1 MPGIMEA
8 LGLKKAAEQEPTVEA
23 WRLEDA
29 AYRLETANENLA
41 RLQLMYE
48 DAGWESLTAVGQ
60 REFTREGLTR
70 NADLCRVMFVANPL
84 MKRGLGIRASYVF
97 GQGVEINARA
107 TGDDGE
113 QDVESV
119 VQAFLDD
126 EGNRDA
132 VTGAQAR
139 ISLENDLGTDG
150 NVFLAHFTNPLTG
163 RVKVRPLPFDEIVEI
178 ISEPGD
184 KTTPWFYRRRWVE
197 TTLTNTFG
205 SLSREYEALYPA
217 LKYQPLTKPKSFN
230 GVEVR
235 WESPVLHVKVNPYG
249 SKVWGVGDGFAALPW
264 CRSYKEF
271 LEDWA
276 TLCRALSRIA
286 FRASSSKA
294 KASQVQRAGLEAIN
308 KLGAGSSVSLGE
320 GQTLEA
326 VPKTGATL
334 DSESG
339 RPLAAM
345 AAAAFGVNVTIL
357 LADPGVTGSRAT
369 AETLDLPQRLE
380 LMGRQEVWAQAY
392 RASCGYVIEQ
402 AVIAPRGPL
411 KGTVERDG
419 DRLLVDLG
427 DTDPTVEVIW
437 PDLEEVP
444 VDTLMQAIERAD
456 GMDVLPPV
464 EKFKL
469 VLRAL
474 RVRDIDDLLESMVN
488 DAGEFIPPSTGTDA
502 AAGNLAAQ
510 AFRDGKDPGAAL
522 K

>member
-1 MPGIMEA
+1 MPGILES
-8 LGLKKAAEQEPTVEA
+8 LGLRKPANEVQTVEA

-29 AYRLETANENLA
+29 AYRLETAQENLA

-48 DAGWESLTAVGQ
+48 DAGWESLTSIG
-60 REFTREGLTR
+60 RTEFSRDGLSR
-70 NADLCRVMFVANPL
+70 NAELCRVMFVANPL
-84 MKRGLGIRASYVF
+84 MKRGLGIRSSYVF
-97 GQGVEINARA
+97 GQGVEINAR
-107 TGDDGE
+107 DE
-113 QDVESV
+113 DVEAV
-119 VQAFLDD
+119 VQGFLDD

-139 ISLENDLGTDG
+139 VSLENDLGTDG

-163 RVKVRPLPFDEIVEI
+163 RVKVRPLPFDEIQEI
-178 ISEPGD
+178 ITEPGD
-184 KTTPWFYRRRWVE
+184 RTTPWYYLRRWVE
-197 TTLTNTFG
+197 TTLTSTFG
-205 SLSREYEALYPA
+205 KIDRDRAALYPA
-217 LKYQPLTKPKSFN
+217 LKYQPLTKPRQFN
-230 GVEVR
+230 GIDVV
-235 WESPVLHVKVNPYG
+235 WDAPVLHVKVNPTG
-249 SKVWGVGDGFAALPW
+249 SKLWGVGDGFAALPW

-294 KASQVQRAGLEAIN
+294 KASQVQRAGLEQLA
-308 KLGAGSSVSLGE
+308 KLGAGSSVSMAE

-345 AAAAFGVNVTIL
+345 AAAALGVPVTIL
-357 LADPGVTGSRAT
+357 LADPGVTGARAT
-369 AETLDLPQRLE
+369 AETLDLPTRLE
-380 LMGRQEVWAQAY
+380 MMGRQEVWAQAY
-392 RASCGYVIEQ
+392 RASLGYVIEQ

-411 KGTVERDG
+411 RGSVERDG

-427 DTDPTVEVIW
+427 EKDATVEVVW
-437 PDLEEVP
+437 PDLAEIP
-444 VDTLMQAIERAD
+444 LDILMGALEKAND
-456 GMDVLPPV
+456 MDLLPRL
-464 EKFKL
+464 ELLKL

-474 RVRDIDDLLESMVN
+474 NVRDIDDIIDEL
-488 DAGEFIPPSTGTDA
+488 TDDD
-502 AAGNLAAQ
+502 GNLIDPAVTAGDRAAQ
-510 AFRDGKDPGAAL
+510 AFRDGQDPAAAL

>member
-1 MPGIMEA
+1 MPGILES
-8 LGLKKAAEQEPTVEA
+8 LGLRKPATETEPRTPEGL
-23 WRLEDA
+23 RLEDVA
-29 AYRLETANENLA
+29 HRLETAQENLA

-48 DAGWESLTAVGQ
+48 DAGWESVTSMG
-60 REFTREGLTR
+60 RTDFSRDGLTR
-70 NADLCRVMFVANPL
+70 NAELCRVMFVANPL
-84 MKRGLGIRASYVF
+84 LKRGLGIRASYVF

-107 TGDDGE
+107 NGEDGS
-113 QDVESV
+113 QNVEAV
-119 VQAFLDD
+119 VQAYLDD

-132 VTGAQAR
+132 VFGAQAAA
-139 ISLENDLGTDG
+139 SLENDLGTDG

-163 RVKVRPLPFDEIVEI
+163 RVKVRPLPFDEMVEVI
-178 ISEPGD
+178 TEPGD

-197 TTLTNTFG
+197 TTITSTFG
-205 SLSREYEALYPA
+205 SLDREREALYPA
-217 LKYQPLTKPKSFN
+217 LKYQPLTKPKQYA
-230 GVEVR
+230 GVDVI
-235 WESPVLHVKVNPYG
+235 WDAPVLHVKVNPAG
-249 SKVWGVGDGFAALPW
+249 SKLWGVGDAFAALPW

-294 KASQVQRAGLEAIN
+294 KASQVQRAGLQQLN
-308 KLGAGSSVSLGE
+308 SMGPGSSVSLGE

-345 AAAAFGVNVTIL
+345 AAAALGVTVTIL
-357 LADPGVTGSRAT
+357 LADPGITGARAT
-369 AETLDLPQRLE
+369 AETLDLPMRLE
-380 LMGRQEVWAQAY
+380 MQGRQEVWAQAY

-411 KGTVERDG
+411 KGSVGRDG

-427 DTDPTVEVIW
+427 EGTDATVEVIW
-437 PDLEEVP
+437 PDLAEIP
-444 VDTLMQAIERAD
+444 LDILMGALEKAD

-474 RVRDIDDLLESMVN
+474 RVRDIDDLLVDMVDDDGN
-488 DAGEFIPPSTGTDA
+488 FITPSASAGDVATK
-502 AAGNLAAQ
+502 
-510 AFRDGKDPGAAL
+510 AFRDGQDPSAAL

>member
-1 MPGIMEA
+1 MPGIMES
-8 LGLKKAAEQEPTVEA
+8 LGLRRKETAEPTVAA

-48 DAGWESLTAVGQ
+48 DTGWESLTSAS
-60 REFTREGLTR
+60 RTEFSRDGLAR
-70 NADLCRVMFVANPL
+70 NAELCRVMFVANPL

-97 GQGVEINARA
+97 GQGVEINAR
-107 TGDDGE
+107 DE
-113 QDVESV
+113 DVDTV

-139 ISLENDLGTDG
+139 VVLENELGTDG

-163 RVKVRPLPFDEIVEI
+163 RVKVRPLPFDEITEI
-178 ISEPGD
+178 ITEPGD
-184 KTTPWFYRRRWVE
+184 KTTHWFYRRRWVE
-197 TTLTNTFG
+197 TTLTSTFG
-205 SLSREYEALYPA
+205 SLDREREALYPA
-217 LKYQPLTKPKSFN
+217 LKYQPLTKPKQYA
-230 GVEVR
+230 GVDVV
-235 WESPVLHVKVNPYG
+235 WDAPVLQVKVNPYG
-249 SKVWGVGDGFAALPW
+249 SKLWGVGDGFAALPW

-294 KASQVQRAGLEAIN
+294 KASQTQRAGLEALN

-345 AAAAFGVNVTIL
+345 AAAALGVNVTIL

-380 LMGRQEVWAQAY
+380 MQARQEVWAQAY

-411 KGTVERDG
+411 KGSVVRDG

-427 DTDPTVEVIW
+427 EDTDATVEVVW
-437 PDLEEVP
+437 PDLAEIDLGV
-444 VDTLMQAIERAD
+444 LMEALAKAD
-456 GMDVLPPV
+456 GMELIPPV
-464 EKFKL
+464 EMLKL

-474 RVRDIDDLLESMVN
+474 KVRDIDDILADVLDDDGN
-488 DAGEFIPPSTGTDA
+488 FKDPAATAGDTA
-502 AAGNLAAQ
+502 AK
-510 AFRDGKDPGAAL
+510 AFRDGKDPAAAL

>member
-1 MPGIMEA
+1 MPGILES
-8 LGLKKAAEQEPTVEA
+8 LGLRKPQTQEPTVEA

-29 AYRLETANENLA
+29 AYRLETTKENLA

-48 DAGWESLTAVGQ
+48 DSGWESLTAAG
-60 REFTREGLTR
+60 RTDFTRDGLAR
-70 NADLCRVMFVANPL
+70 NAELCRVMFVANPL

-97 GQGVEINARA
+97 GQGVEINAR
-107 TGDDGE
+107 DE
-113 QDVESV
+113 DVDAV
-119 VQAFLDD
+119 VQDFLDD
-126 EGNRDA
+126 EGNLDA

-139 ISLENDLGTDG
+139 AGLENDLGTDG

-163 RVKVRPLPFDEIVEI
+163 RVKVRPLPFDEIAEI
-178 ISEPGD
+178 ITEPGD
-184 KTTPWFYRRRWVE
+184 KTTHWFYRRRWVE
-197 TTLTNTFG
+197 TTLTSTFG
-205 SLSREYEALYPA
+205 SVQREREALYPA
-217 LKYQPLTKPKSFN
+217 LKYQPLTKPKQYA
-230 GVEVR
+230 GVDVY
-235 WESPVLHVKVNPYG
+235 WEAPVLHVKVNPTG

-294 KASQVQRAGLEAIN
+294 KASQVQRAGLQNLNAM
-308 KLGAGSSVSLGE
+308 GAGSSVSLGE

-345 AAAAFGVNVTIL
+345 AAAALGVPVTIL
-357 LADPGVTGSRAT
+357 LADPGVTGARAT
-369 AETLDLPQRLE
+369 AETLDLPTRLE
-380 LMGRQEVWAQAY
+380 MLGRQEVWAQAY
-392 RASCGYVIEQ
+392 RSSCGYVIEQ

-411 KGTVERDG
+411 KGTVVRDG

-427 DTDPTVEVIW
+427 EKDATVEVVW
-437 PDLEEVP
+437 PDLSEIP
-444 VDTLMQAIERAD
+444 LDILMSALEKAD
-456 GMDVLPPV
+456 GMGVLPRV
-464 EKFKL
+464 EVLKL

-474 RVRDIDDLLESMVN
+474 GIRDIDDIL
-488 DAGEFIPPSTGTDA
+488 DAMTDEN
-502 AAGNLAAQ
+502 GNLIEPAATAGDLAAK
-510 AFRDGKDPGAAL
+510 AFRDGQDPAQAL

>member
-1 MPGIMEA
+1 MPGIMES
-8 LGLKKAAEQEPTVEA
+8 LGLRKPASEPTVAA

-29 AYRLETANENLA
+29 AYRLETANESLA

-48 DAGWESLTAVGQ
+48 DNGWEALSASGRTDFN
-60 REFTREGLTR
+60 RDGLAR
-70 NADLCRVMFVANPL
+70 NAELCRVMFIANPL

-97 GQGVEINARA
+97 GQGVEINARDA
-107 TGDDGE
+107 
-113 QDVESV
+113 DVDAV

-139 ISLENDLGTDG
+139 IVLENELGTDG
-150 NVFLAHFTNPLTG
+150 NVFLAHFTNPLIG
-163 RVKVRPLPFDEIVEI
+163 RVKVRPLPFDEIAEI
-178 ISEPGD
+178 ITEPGD
-184 KTTPWFYRRRWVE
+184 KTTPWYYRRRWVE
-197 TTLTNTFG
+197 TTLTSTFG
-205 SLSREYEALYPA
+205 SLSTEKEALYPA
-217 LKYQPLTKPKSFN
+217 LKYQPLTKPRTFDN
-230 GVEVR
+230 VPVM
-235 WESPVLHVKVNPYG
+235 WDAPVLHVKVNPAG
-249 SKVWGVGDGFAALPW
+249 SKVWGIGDGFAALPW

-294 KASQVQRAGLEAIN
+294 KASQVQRAGLEALN
-308 KLGAGSSVSLGE
+308 KLGPGSSVSLGE
-320 GQTLEA
+320 GQNIEA

-345 AAAAFGVNVTIL
+345 AAAALGVNVTIL
-357 LADPGVTGSRAT
+357 LADPGITGSRAT

-380 LMGRQEVWAQAY
+380 MQGRQEVWAQAY

-411 KGTVERDG
+411 KGAVVRDG

-427 DTDPTVEVIW
+427 ETDQTVEVIW
-437 PDLEEVP
+437 PDLAEI
-444 VDTLMQAIERAD
+444 DLGILMEALVKAD
-456 GMDVLPPV
+456 GMELIPKA
-464 EKFKL
+464 EMLKL

-474 RVRDIDDLLESMVN
+474 KVRDIDDILADLLDEN
-488 DAGEFIPPSTGTDA
+488 GDFIDPATTAGDVA
-502 AAGNLAAQ
+502 AKAFQ
-510 AFRDGKDPGAAL
+510 AGKDPAAAL

>member
-1 MPGIMEA
+1 VPGIMEA
-8 LGLKKAAEQEPTVEA
+8 LGFKKATEQEPTVEA

-29 AYRLETANENLA
+29 AYRLDTATENLA

-48 DAGWESLTAVGQ
+48 DGGWESLTAAG
-60 REFTREGLTR
+60 RTEFTRDGLSR
-70 NADLCRVMFVANPL
+70 NAELCRVMFVANPL

-97 GQGVEINARA
+97 GQGVQINAR
-107 TGDDGE
+107 DE
-113 QDVESV
+113 DVDAV
-119 VQAFLDD
+119 VQAYLED
-126 EGNRDA
+126 EGNLDA

-139 ISLENDLGTDG
+139 TILENELGTDG
-150 NVFLAHFTNPLTG
+150 NVFLAHFTNPLIG

-178 ISEPGD
+178 ITEPGD
-184 KTTPWFYRRRWVE
+184 KTTHWFYRRRWVE
-197 TTLTNTFG
+197 TTLTSTFG
-205 SLSREYEALYPA
+205 SLDREREALYPA
-217 LKYQPLTKPKSFN
+217 LKYQPLTKPKQFN
-230 GVEVR
+230 GVDVM
-235 WESPVLHVKVNPYG
+235 WDAPVLHIKVNPTG
-249 SKVWGVGDGFAALPW
+249 SKLWGVGDGFAALPW

-294 KASQVQRAGLEAIN
+294 KASQVQRAGLQQLN
-308 KLGAGSSVSLGE
+308 TLGAGSSVSLGE

-345 AAAAFGVNVTIL
+345 AAAALGVPVTIL
-357 LADPGVTGSRAT
+357 LADPGVTGARAT
-369 AETLDLPQRLE
+369 AETLDLPTRLE
-380 LMGRQEVWAQAY
+380 MLGRQEVWAQAY

-411 KGTVERDG
+411 RGKVERDG

-427 DTDPTVEVIW
+427 DKDATVEVIW
-437 PDLEEVP
+437 PDLAEIP
-444 VDTLMQAIERAD
+444 LDILMAALEKADNMDLLPRIE
-456 GMDVLPPV
+456 LL
-464 EKFKL
+464 KL

-474 RVRDIDDLLESMVN
+474 NIKDIDDILDDL
-488 DAGEFIPPSTGTDA
+488 TDA
-502 AAGNLAAQ
+502 DGNLIEPATTAGSVAAQ
-510 AFRDGKDPGAAL
+510 AFRDGQDPAAAL

>member
-1 MPGIMEA
+1 VPGILES
-8 LGLKKAAEQEPTVEA
+8 LGIRKQSPEKMVEA

-29 AYRLETANENLA
+29 AYRLDTATENLA

-48 DAGWESLTAVGQ
+48 DGGWEAVTAAG
-60 REFTREGLTR
+60 RTEFTRDGLTR
-70 NADLCRVMFVANPL
+70 NAELCRVMFVANPL
-84 MKRGLGIRASYVF
+84 MKRGLLTRASYVF
-97 GQGVEINARA
+97 GQGVEVNAR
-107 TGDDGE
+107 DE
-113 QDVESV
+113 DVDAV
-119 VQAFLDD
+119 VQEFLDD

-139 ISLENDLGTDG
+139 TVLENELGTDG
-150 NVFLAHFTNPLTG
+150 NVFLAHFTNPLIG

-178 ISEPGD
+178 ITEPGD
-184 KTTPWFYRRRWVE
+184 KTTPWYYRRRWVE
-197 TTLTNTFG
+197 TTLTSTFG
-205 SLSREYEALYPA
+205 AVHRDREALYPA
-217 LKYQPLTKPKSFN
+217 LKYQPITKPKTFG
-230 GVEVR
+230 GVEVM
-235 WESPVLHVKVNPYG
+235 WDAPVLHIKVNPTG
-249 SKVWGVGDGFAALPW
+249 SKLWGVGDGFAALPW

-294 KASQVQRAGLEAIN
+294 KASQVQRAGLQNLNAM
-308 KLGAGSSVSLGE
+308 GAGSSVSLGE

-345 AAAAFGVNVTIL
+345 AAAALGVPVTIL
-357 LADPGVTGSRAT
+357 LADPGVTGARAT
-369 AETLDLPQRLE
+369 AETLDLPTRLE
-380 LMGRQEVWAQAY
+380 MQGRQEVWAQAY

-411 KGTVERDG
+411 KGKVERDG

-427 DTDPTVEVIW
+427 DKDATVEVVW
-437 PDLEEVP
+437 PDLAEIP
-444 VDTLMQAIERAD
+444 LDILMGALEKANDLDLIPRIE
-456 GMDVLPPV
+456 LL
-464 EKFKL
+464 KL

-474 RVRDIDDLLESMVN
+474 GIRDIDDIIDDM
-488 DAGEFIPPSTGTDA
+488 TDEN
-502 AAGNLAAQ
+502 GNLVEPAATAGVLAAK
-510 AFRDGKDPGAAL
+510 AFRDGQDPAAAL

>member
-1 MPGIMEA
+1 MPGIMES
-8 LGLKKAAEQEPTVEA
+8 LGLRKKTSEPTVAA

-29 AYRLETANENLA
+29 AYRLDTANESLA

-48 DAGWESLTAVGQ
+48 DNGWEALSASGRTDFN
-60 REFTREGLTR
+60 RDGLAR
-70 NADLCRVMFVANPL
+70 NAELCRVMFIANPL

-97 GQGVEINARA
+97 GQGVEINARDA
-107 TGDDGE
+107 
-113 QDVESV
+113 DVDAV
-119 VQAFLDD
+119 VQAYLDD
-126 EGNRDA
+126 EGNLDA

-139 ISLENDLGTDG
+139 VVLENDLGTDG

-163 RVKVRPLPFDEIVEI
+163 RVKVRPLPFDEIAEV

-184 KTTPWFYRRRWVE
+184 KTTPWYYRRRWVE
-197 TTLTNTFG
+197 TTLTSTFG
-205 SLSREYEALYPA
+205 SLSTEKEALYPA
-217 LKYQPLTKPKSFN
+217 LKYQPLTKPRTFDS
-230 GVEVR
+230 VPVM
-235 WESPVLHVKVNPYG
+235 WDSPVLHVKVNPAG
-249 SKVWGVGDGFAALPW
+249 SKVWGIGDGFAALPW

-294 KASQVQRAGLEAIN
+294 KASQVQRAGLEQLN

-320 GQTLEA
+320 GQNIEA

-345 AAAAFGVNVTIL
+345 AAAALGVNVTIL
-357 LADPGVTGSRAT
+357 LADPGITGSRAT

-380 LMGRQEVWAQAY
+380 MQGRQEVWAQAY
-392 RASCGYVIEQ
+392 RASTGYVIEQ

-411 KGTVERDG
+411 TGTVVRDG

-427 DTDPTVEVIW
+427 ADTDATVEVIW
-437 PDLEEVP
+437 PDLAEI
-444 VDTLMQAIERAD
+444 DLGILMEALTKAD
-456 GMDVLPPV
+456 AMELIPAA
-464 EKFKL
+464 EMLKL

-474 RVRDIDDLLESMVN
+474 KVRDIDDILADLLDEN
-488 DAGEFIPPSTGTDA
+488 GDFIDPATTAGDVA
-502 AAGNLAAQ
+502 AK
-510 AFRDGKDPGAAL
+510 AFQDGKDPAAAL

>member
-8 LGLKKAAEQEPTVEA
+8 LGFKKATEQEPTVEA

-29 AYRLETANENLA
+29 AYRLDTATENLA

-48 DAGWESLTAVGQ
+48 DAGWESLTAAG
-60 REFTREGLTR
+60 RTEFSRDGLSR
-70 NADLCRVMFVANPL
+70 NAELCRVMFVANPL

-97 GQGVEINARA
+97 GQGVQINAR
-107 TGDDGE
+107 DE
-113 QDVESV
+113 DVDAV
-119 VQAFLDD
+119 VQAYLED
-126 EGNRDA
+126 EGNLDA

-139 ISLENDLGTDG
+139 VILENELGTDG

-163 RVKVRPLPFDEIVEI
+163 RVKVRPLPFDEVVEI
-178 ISEPGD
+178 ITEPGD
-184 KTTPWFYRRRWVE
+184 KTTHWFYRRRWVE
-197 TTLTNTFG
+197 TTLTSTFG
-205 SLSREYEALYPA
+205 SVDREREALYPA
-217 LKYQPLTKPKSFN
+217 LKYQPLTKPQQFN
-230 GVEVR
+230 GVDVM
-235 WESPVLHVKVNPYG
+235 WDAPVLQVRVNPTG
-249 SKVWGVGDGFAALPW
+249 SKLWGVGDGFAALPW

-294 KASQVQRAGLEAIN
+294 KASQVQRAGLEQMA

-345 AAAAFGVNVTIL
+345 AAAALGVPVTIL
-357 LADPGVTGSRAT
+357 LADPGVTGARAT
-369 AETLDLPQRLE
+369 AETLDLPTRLE
-380 LMGRQEVWAQAY
+380 MQGRQEVWAQAY

-402 AVIAPRGPL
+402 AVIAPRGIL
-411 KGTVERDG
+411 RGKVERDG
-419 DRLLVDLG
+419 DRVLVDLG
-427 DTDPTVEVIW
+427 DKDTTVEVIW
-437 PDLEEVP
+437 PDLAEIP
-444 VDTLMQAIERAD
+444 L
-456 GMDVLPPV
+456 DVLMAAL
-464 EKFKL
+464 EKANDMDLLPRIELLKL

-474 RVRDIDDLLESMVN
+474 NIRDIDDILDDLTDEDGNLLEPSVT
-488 DAGEFIPPSTGTDA
+488 AGS
-502 AAGNLAAQ
+502 LAAQ
-510 AFRDGKDPGAAL
+510 SFRDGKDPAQAL

>member
-1 MPGIMEA
+1 VPGIMEA
-8 LGLKKAAEQEPTVEA
+8 LGLKKATEQEPTVEA

-29 AYRLETANENLA
+29 AYRLETAKENLA

-48 DAGWESLTAVGQ
+48 DTGWESLTTIGQ
-60 REFTREGLTR
+60 REFTRDGLAR
-70 NADLCRVMFVANPL
+70 NAELCRVMFVANPL

-113 QDVESV
+113 QDVDAV

-126 EGNRDA
+126 EGNMDA

-139 ISLENDLGTDG
+139 VSLENDLGTDG
-150 NVFLAHFTNPLTG
+150 NVFLAHFTNPLNG
-163 RVKVRPLPFDEIVEI
+163 RVKVRPLPFDEVVEVI
-178 ISEPGD
+178 TEPGD
-184 KTTPWFYRRRWVE
+184 RTTAWFYRRRWVE

-217 LKYQPLTKPKSFN
+217 LKYQPATKQKSYN

-345 AAAAFGVNVTIL
+345 AAAALGVNVTIL
-357 LADPGVTGSRAT
+357 LADPGVTGARAV
-369 AETLDLPQRLE
+369 AETLDRPQYLE
-380 LMGRQEVWAQAY
+380 LMNRQEVWSQAY
-392 RASCGYVIEQ
+392 RASCAYVIEQ

-411 KGTVERDG
+411 KGTVTRDD

-437 PDLEEVP
+437 PELEEIP
-444 VDTLMQAIERAD
+444 LDILMGALEKAND
-456 GMDVLPPV
+456 MDVLPPV

-474 RVRDIDDLLESMVN
+474 RVRDIDDLLTGMVN
-488 DAGEFIPPSTGTDA
+488 DAGDFIPPSATTDA
-502 AAGNLAAQ
+502 TAGDIAAQ
-510 AFRDGKDPGAAL
+510 AFRDGKSPAEAL

>member
-1 MPGIMEA
+1 MPGILES
-8 LGLKKAAEQEPTVEA
+8 LGLRKPQTREQMVEA

-29 AYRLETANENLA
+29 AYRLETTKESLA

-48 DAGWESLTAVGQ
+48 DGGWESLTAVG
-60 REFTREGLTR
+60 RTEFSRDGLSR
-70 NADLCRVMFVANPL
+70 NAELCRVMFVANPL

-97 GQGVEINARA
+97 GQGVEVNAR
-107 TGDDGE
+107 DE
-113 QDVESV
+113 DVDAV
-119 VQAFLDD
+119 VQQFLDD

-139 ISLENDLGTDG
+139 TVLENELGTDG
-150 NVFLAHFTNPLTG
+150 NVFLSHFTNPLTG

-178 ISEPGD
+178 ITEPGD

-197 TTLTNTFG
+197 TTLTSTFG
-205 SLSREYEALYPA
+205 SLDREREALYPA
-217 LKYQPLTKPKSFN
+217 LKYQPITKPKQFG
-230 GVEVR
+230 GVDVM
-235 WESPVLHVKVNPYG
+235 WDAPVLHVKVNPTG
-249 SKVWGVGDGFAALPW
+249 SKLWGVGDGFAALPW

-286 FRASSSKA
+286 FRASSNKA
-294 KASQVQRAGLEAIN
+294 KASQVQRAGLEQMA
-308 KLGAGSSVSLGE
+308 KLGAGSSVSLAE

-345 AAAAFGVNVTIL
+345 AAAALGVPVTIL
-357 LADPGVTGSRAT
+357 LADPGVTGARAT
-369 AETLDLPQRLE
+369 AETLDLPTRLE
-380 LMGRQEVWAQAY
+380 MQGRQEVWAQAY

-402 AVIAPRGPL
+402 AVIAPRGSL
-411 KGTVERDG
+411 RGKVERDG

-427 DTDPTVEVIW
+427 DKDATVEVVW
-437 PDLEEVP
+437 PDLAEIP
-444 VDTLMQAIERAD
+444 LDILMVALEKAND
-456 GMDVLPPV
+456 MDLLPRV
-464 EKFKL
+464 ELLKL

-474 RVRDIDDLLESMVN
+474 NIRDIDDILDEM
-488 DAGEFIPPSTGTDA
+488 TDEN
-502 AAGNLAAQ
+502 GNLIEPAATAGDQAAQ
-510 AFRDGKDPGAAL
+510 AFRNGQDPAQAL

>member
-1 MPGIMEA
+1 MPGILES
-8 LGLKKAAEQEPTVEA
+8 LGIRKPANEVATVEA

-48 DAGWESLTAVGQ
+48 DSGWESITAVG
-60 REFTREGLTR
+60 RTEFTRDGLTR
-70 NADLCRVMFVANPL
+70 NAELCRVMFVANPL

-97 GQGVEINARA
+97 GQGVEINAR
-107 TGDDGE
+107 DE
-113 QDVESV
+113 DVDAV

-126 EGNRDA
+126 EGNLDA

-139 ISLENDLGTDG
+139 SGLENDLGTDG

-178 ISEPGD
+178 ITEPGD
-184 KTTPWFYRRRWVE
+184 KTTPWYYRRRWVE
-197 TTLTNTFG
+197 TTLTSTFG
-205 SLSREYEALYPA
+205 ALHTDREALYPA
-217 LKYQPLTKPKSFN
+217 LKYQPLTKPNTFG

-235 WESPVLHVKVNPYG
+235 WDSPVLHVKVNPTG
-249 SKVWGVGDGFAALPW
+249 SKLWGVGDGFAALPW

-294 KASQVQRAGLEAIN
+294 KASQVQRAGLQNFNAM
-308 KLGAGSSVSLGE
+308 GAGSSVSLGD

-345 AAAAFGVNVTIL
+345 AAAALGVPVTIL
-357 LADPGVTGSRAT
+357 LADPGVTGARAT
-369 AETLDLPQRLE
+369 AETLDLPTRLE
-380 LMGRQEVWAQAY
+380 MLARQEVWAQAY
-392 RASCGYVIEQ
+392 RASCGYAIEQ

-411 KGTVERDG
+411 KGAVVRDG

-427 DTDPTVEVIW
+427 EKDATIEVVW
-437 PDLEEVP
+437 PDLAEIP
-444 VDTLMQAIERAD
+444 LDILMTALEKAD
-456 GMDVLPPV
+456 GMGVLPRV
-464 EKFKL
+464 EVLKL

-474 RVRDIDDLLESMVN
+474 GIRDIDDIL
-488 DAGEFIPPSTGTDA
+488 DAMTDEN
-502 AAGNLAAQ
+502 GNLIEPAATAGDLAAK
-510 AFRDGKDPGAAL
+510 AFRNGQDPAAAL

>member
-8 LGLKKAAEQEPTVEA
+8 LGFKKPAAEVATVEA

-29 AYRLETANENLA
+29 AHRLDTANENLA

-48 DAGWESLTAVGQ
+48 DQGWESLTNAG
-60 REFTREGLTR
+60 RTEFTRDGLSR
-70 NADLCRVMFVANPL
+70 NAELCRVMFVANPL
-84 MKRGLGIRASYVF
+84 MKRGLGIRSAYVF
-97 GQGVEINARA
+97 GQGVEVNARA
-107 TGDDGE
+107 NGDDAA
-113 QDVESV
+113 QDVDAV
-119 VQAFLDD
+119 VQAYLDD

-139 ISLENDLGTDG
+139 SSLENDLGTDG

-178 ISEPGD
+178 IHEPGD

-197 TTLTNTFG
+197 TTLTSTFG
-205 SLSREYEALYPA
+205 TLDRPYEALYPA
-217 LKYQPLTKPKSFN
+217 LKYQPLTQAKSFG
-230 GVEVR
+230 GVDVR
-235 WESPVLHVKVNPYG
+235 WDSPVLHVKVNPTG
-249 SKVWGVGDGFAALPW
+249 SKLWGVGDAFAALPW

-276 TLCRALSRIA
+276 VLCRALSRIA

-294 KASQVQRAGLEAIN
+294 KASQQQRAGLEQLN

-345 AAAAFGVNVTIL
+345 AAAALGVPVTML
-357 LADPGVTGSRAT
+357 LGDPGVTGARAT
-369 AETLDLPQRLE
+369 AETLDQPLRLE
-380 LMGRQEVWAQAY
+380 IQARQEVWAQAY

-411 KGTVERDG
+411 KGKVDRDG

-427 DTDPTVEVIW
+427 EGTDATVEVIW
-437 PDLEEVP
+437 PDLEEIP
-444 VDTLMQAIERAD
+444 LDILMGALEKAD
-456 GMDVLPPV
+456 GMGVLPPV

-474 RVRDIDDLLESMVN
+474 RVRDIDDLLADMVDDDGN
-488 DAGEFIPPSTGTDA
+488 FISPDTTAGDVAIK
-502 AAGNLAAQ
+502 
-510 AFRDGKDPGAAL
+510 AFRDGQDPAAAL

>member
-1 MPGIMEA
+1 MPGILES
-8 LGLKKAAEQEPTVEA
+8 LGLRKTSTEVATVEA

-48 DAGWESLTAVGQ
+48 DTGWESLTAAS
-60 REFTREGLTR
+60 RTEFSRDGLAR
-70 NADLCRVMFVANPL
+70 NAELCRVMFVANPL

-107 TGDDGE
+107 NGDDGA
-113 QDVESV
+113 QDVDAV
-119 VQAFLDD
+119 VQQFLDD
-126 EGNRDA
+126 EGNMDA

-139 ISLENDLGTDG
+139 TVLENDLGTDG

-178 ISEPGD
+178 ITEPGD
-184 KTTPWFYRRRWVE
+184 KTTPWYYRRRWVE
-197 TTLTNTFG
+197 TTLTSTFG
-205 SLSREYEALYPA
+205 SIETPREALYPA
-217 LKYQPLTKPKSFN
+217 LKYQPLTKPKTFA
-230 GVEVR
+230 GVTVM
-235 WESPVLHVKVNPYG
+235 WDSPVLHVKVNPYG
-249 SKVWGVGDGFAALPW
+249 SKVWGVGDAFAALPW

-294 KASQVQRAGLEAIN
+294 KASQTQRAGLEQLN
-308 KLGAGSSVSLGE
+308 KLGAGSSVAMAE

-345 AAAAFGVNVTIL
+345 AASALGVPVTML
-357 LADPGVTGSRAT
+357 LGDPGVTGARAT
-369 AETLDLPQRLE
+369 AETLDQPLRLE
-380 LMGRQEVWAQAY
+380 IQSRQEVWAQAY
-392 RASCGYVIEQ
+392 RASCGYVVEQ

-411 KGTVERDG
+411 KGKVERDG
-419 DRLLVDLG
+419 DRLFVDLG
-427 DTDPTVEVIW
+427 DSTDATVEVIW
-437 PDLEEVP
+437 PDLAEIP
-444 VDTLMQAIERAD
+444 LDILMGALEKAD
-456 GMDVLPPV
+456 GMNILPPV

-474 RVRDIDDLLESMVN
+474 NVRDIDELLADMVDEDGN
-488 DAGEFIPPSTGTDA
+488 FITPDATAGDVA
-502 AAGNLAAQ
+502 AK
-510 AFRDGKDPGAAL
+510 AFRDGQDPAEAL

>member
-1 MPGIMEA
+1 MPGILES
-8 LGLKKAAEQEPTVEA
+8 LGLRKTSTEVATVEA

-48 DAGWESLTAVGQ
+48 DTGWESLTAAS
-60 REFTREGLTR
+60 RTEFSRDGLAR
-70 NADLCRVMFVANPL
+70 NAELCRVMFVANPL

-107 TGDDGE
+107 NGEDGA
-113 QDVESV
+113 QDVDAV
-119 VQAFLDD
+119 IQQFLDD

-139 ISLENDLGTDG
+139 VVLENELGTDG

-163 RVKVRPLPFDEIVEI
+163 RVKVRPLPFDEITEI
-178 ISEPGD
+178 ITEPGD
-184 KTTPWFYRRRWVE
+184 KTTHWFYRRRWVE
-197 TTLTNTFG
+197 TTLTSTFG
-205 SLSREYEALYPA
+205 SLDREREALYPA
-217 LKYQPLTKPKSFN
+217 LKYQPLTKQRQFA
-230 GVEVR
+230 GVDVM
-235 WESPVLHVKVNPYG
+235 WDSPVLHVKVNPYG
-249 SKVWGVGDGFAALPW
+249 SKLWGVGDAFAALPW

-294 KASQVQRAGLEAIN
+294 KASQTQRAGLEQLN
-308 KLGAGSSVSLGE
+308 KLGAGSSISMAE

-345 AAAAFGVNVTIL
+345 AAAALGVTVTIL
-357 LADPGVTGSRAT
+357 LADPGITGARAT
-369 AETLDLPQRLE
+369 AETLDLPMRLE
-380 LMGRQEVWAQAY
+380 MQGRQEVWAQAY

-411 KGTVERDG
+411 KGTVVRDG

-427 DTDPTVEVIW
+427 EGTDPTVEVIW
-437 PDLEEVP
+437 PDLAEIPLDV
-444 VDTLMQAIERAD
+444 LMGALEKAD
-456 GMDVLPPV
+456 GMDILPPV

-474 RVRDIDDLLESMVN
+474 RVRDIDDLLADMVDDDGN
-488 DAGEFIPPSTGTDA
+488 FISPGATAGDVA
-502 AAGNLAAQ
+502 AK
-510 AFRDGKDPGAAL
+510 AFRDGQDPAAAL

>member
-1 MPGIMEA
+1 M
-8 LGLKKAAEQEPTVEA
+8 
-23 WRLEDA
+23 
-29 AYRLETANENLA
+29 
-41 RLQLMYE
+41 
-48 DAGWESLTAVGQ
+48 
-60 REFTREGLTR
+60 
-70 NADLCRVMFVANPL
+70 
-84 MKRGLGIRASYVF
+84 
-97 GQGVEINARA
+97 
-107 TGDDGE
+107 
-113 QDVESV
+113 
-119 VQAFLDD
+119 
-126 EGNRDA
+126 
-132 VTGAQAR
+132 
-139 ISLENDLGTDG
+139 
-150 NVFLAHFTNPLTG
+150 
-163 RVKVRPLPFDEIVEI
+163 KVRPLPFDEIVEI
-178 ISEPGD
+178 ITEPGD
-184 KTTPWFYRRRWVE
+184 KTTPWYYRRRWVE
-197 TTLTNTFG
+197 TTLTSTFG

-217 LKYQPLTKPKSFN
+217 LKYQPLTRPKAFA
-230 GVEVR
+230 GVDVR

-249 SKVWGVGDGFAALPW
+249 SKVWGIGDGFAALPW

-286 FRASSSKA
+286 FRTSSSKA
-294 KASQVQRAGLEAIN
+294 KASQVQRAGLEALN
-308 KLGAGSSVSLGE
+308 KLGPGSSVSLGE

-357 LADPGVTGSRAT
+357 LADPGITGNRAT
-369 AETLDLPQRLE
+369 AETLDRPQYLE
-380 LMGRQEVWAQAY
+380 LKNRQEVWSQAY
-392 RASCGYVIEQ
+392 KASCAYVIEQ

-411 KGTVERDG
+411 KGAVQRDG

-427 DTDPTVEVIW
+427 DTDPTVEVVW

-444 VDTLMQAIERAD
+444 VDTLMQALERAD

-474 RVRDIDDLLESMVN
+474 RVRDIDDLL
-488 DAGEFIPPSTGTDA
+488 DAMLDDEGNFIPPSTGTDA
-502 AAGNLAAQ
+502 TAGSLAAQ
-510 AFRDGKDPGAAL
+510 AFRDGKDPAEAL

>member
-1 MPGIMEA
+1 MPGIMET
-8 LGLKKAAEQEPTVEA
+8 LGLRKTTEPTVEA

-48 DAGWESLTAVGQ
+48 DSGWESLTAAG
-60 REFTREGLTR
+60 RTEFSRDGLAR

-97 GQGVEINARA
+97 GQGVEINAR
-107 TGDDGE
+107 DE
-113 QDVESV
+113 DVDAV
-119 VQAFLDD
+119 VQAYLDD

-139 ISLENDLGTDG
+139 TVLENELGTDG

-163 RVKVRPLPFDEIVEI
+163 RVKVRPLPFDEVAEI
-178 ISEPGD
+178 ITEPGD
-184 KTTPWFYRRRWVE
+184 KTTPWYYRRRWVE
-197 TTLTNTFG
+197 TTLTSTFG
-205 SLSREYEALYPA
+205 SLTAEREALYPA
-217 LKYQPLTKPKSFN
+217 LKYQPLTKPKTFA
-230 GVEVR
+230 GVPVM
-235 WESPVLHVKVNPYG
+235 WDAPVLHVKVNPVG

-345 AAAAFGVNVTIL
+345 AAAALGVTVTIL
-357 LADPGVTGSRAT
+357 LADPGITGARAT
-369 AETLDLPQRLE
+369 AETLDLPMRLE
-380 LMGRQEVWAQAY
+380 MQGRQEVWAQAY
-392 RASCGYVIEQ
+392 KASTGYVIEQ

-411 KGTVERDG
+411 KGTVVRDG

-427 DTDPTVEVIW
+427 DVDQTVEVIW
-437 PDLEEVP
+437 PDLAEIP
-444 VDTLMQAIERAD
+444 LDILMGALEKAD
-456 GMDVLPPV
+456 GMNVLPPL
-464 EKFKL
+464 EKLKL

-474 RVRDIDDLLESMVN
+474 KIRDIDDILDDVTDDQGNFIDPAAS
-488 DAGEFIPPSTGTDA
+488 AGDVA
-502 AAGNLAAQ
+502 AT
-510 AFRDGKDPGAAL
+510 AFRNGQDPAAAL

>member
-8 LGLKKAAEQEPTVEA
+8 LGLRSKTTEPTVAA

-48 DAGWESLTAVGQ
+48 DAGWESLTATG
-60 REFTREGLTR
+60 RTEFTREGLAR
-70 NADLCRVMFVANPL
+70 NAELCRVMFIANPL

-97 GQGVEINARA
+97 GQGVEINAR
-107 TGDDGE
+107 DE
-113 QDVESV
+113 DVDAV
-119 VQAFLDD
+119 VQEFLDD
-126 EGNRDA
+126 EGNLDA

-139 ISLENDLGTDG
+139 VVLENELGTDG

-163 RVKVRPLPFDEIVEI
+163 RVKVRPLPFDEIVEVI
-178 ISEPGD
+178 TEPGD

-197 TTLTNTFG
+197 TTLTSTFG
-205 SLSREYEALYPA
+205 SISVEKEALYPA
-217 LKYQPLTKPKSFN
+217 LKYQPLTKFKTFA
-230 GVEVR
+230 GVPVICDA
-235 WESPVLHVKVNPYG
+235 PVLHVKVNPVG

-294 KASQVQRAGLEAIN
+294 KASQTQRAGLEALN

-345 AAAAFGVNVTIL
+345 AAAALGVTVTIL
-357 LADPGVTGSRAT
+357 LADPGITGARAT

-380 LMGRQEVWAQAY
+380 MQGRQEVWAQAY
-392 RASCGYVIEQ
+392 RASLGYVIEQ
-402 AVIAPRGPL
+402 AVIAPRGAL
-411 KGTVERDG
+411 KGAVVRDG

-427 DTDPTVEVIW
+427 EKDATVEVVW
-437 PDLEEVP
+437 PDLAEIP
-444 VDTLMQAIERAD
+444 LDILMAALEKAD
-456 GMDVLPPV
+456 GMSVMPPL
-464 EKFKL
+464 EILKL

-474 RVRDIDDLLESMVN
+474 KIRDIDDILDDV
-488 DAGEFIPPSTGTDA
+488 TDA
-502 AAGNLAAQ
+502 DGNYIAPDVTAGAAAAK
-510 AFRDGKDPGAAL
+510 AFRDGKDPAAAL

>member
-1 MPGIMEA
+1 MMAGILES
-8 LGLKKAAEQEPTVEA
+8 LGLRKSSNEVATVEA

-29 AYRLETANENLA
+29 AYRLDTANENLA

-48 DAGWESLTAVGQ
+48 DTGWESLTAAG
-60 REFTREGLTR
+60 RTEFSREGLAR
-70 NADLCRVMFVANPL
+70 NSELCRVMFVANPL

-107 TGDDGE
+107 TGDDGG
-113 QDVESV
+113 QDVDAV
-119 VQAFLDD
+119 IQAYLDD
-126 EGNRDA
+126 EGNLDA

-139 ISLENDLGTDG
+139 VTLENELGTDG

-163 RVKVRPLPFDEIVEI
+163 RVKVRPLPFDEIAEI
-178 ISEPGD
+178 ITEPGD
-184 KTTPWFYRRRWVE
+184 KTTHWYYRRRWTE
-197 TTLTNTFG
+197 TTLTSTFG
-205 SLSREYEALYPA
+205 AIHAEREALYPA
-217 LKYQPLTKPKSFN
+217 LKYQPLTKPRTFDN
-230 GVEVR
+230 VMVM
-235 WESPVLHVKVNPYG
+235 WDSPVLQVKVNPYG
-249 SKVWGVGDGFAALPW
+249 SKLWGVGDGFAALPW

-294 KASQVQRAGLEAIN
+294 KASQVQRAGLEALN

-320 GQTLEA
+320 GQSIEA

-345 AAAAFGVNVTIL
+345 AAAALGVNVTIL
-357 LADPGVTGSRAT
+357 LADPGITGSRAT

-380 LMGRQEVWAQAY
+380 MQARQEVWTQAY
-392 RASCGYVIEQ
+392 KASCGYVIEQ

-411 KGTVERDG
+411 KGTVVRDG

-427 DTDPTVEVIW
+427 DDTDATVEVVW
-437 PDLEEVP
+437 PDLAEIDLGIQMEA
-444 VDTLMQAIERAD
+444 LAKAD
-456 GMDVLPPV
+456 GMALIPPV
-464 EKFKL
+464 EMLKL

-474 RVRDIDDLLESMVN
+474 KVRDIDEILADMVDEDGN
-488 DAGEFIPPSTGTDA
+488 FKDPGATAGDTA
-502 AAGNLAAQ
+502 AK
-510 AFRDGKDPGAAL
+510 AFRDGKDPAAAL